1 MYMDE
6 RKKLTK
12 TVVVR
17 ITENQYT
24 KLLDSINLIPD
35 HFDNLAN
42 NKSEVIRKILDKYT
56 TPKMTT
62 CGKLY

>member
-17 ITENQYT
+17 ITEDQYRVLIKT
-24 KLLDSINLIPD
+24 IKLITNNSSTDV
-35 HFDNLAN
+35 N
-42 NKSEVIRKILDKYT
+42 NKSQVIRKIMDKYLV
-56 TPKMTT
+56 PK
-62 CGKLY
+62 LS